1 MHFEKSLKFSNFKE
15 KLTALSMK
23 TTDSKDLA
31 KVNQI
36 LPIMQE
42 HFGNLMNLARIKLMA
57 YMLHALCVVQTVSLH
72 KLASAMP
79 TSVERDSNLRRI
91 QRFIANY
98 ALNLDLVARMIF
110 SLLPVKGGLVLSMDR
125 TNRKFGEFD
134 INILTLGI
142 TYKGIAF
149 PLLFSLL
156 DKRGNSNWEERKAI
170 MERFIRLFG
179 HGCIDSLVAD
189 REFIGKEW
197 IGWLNNNRIRYY
209 IRIRQDIWVVK
220 PSTGERIRAWWLFNS
235 LKVGQEKFYHKLF
248 LHKGQYVYLAGS
260 RINNSDGIPELQSL
274 ICFNRP
280 EDGVATYKK
289 RWEIETVFRAMKSS
303 GFNIEDTHL
312 RDRGRIARLLAIV
325 CIALV
330 WAYLV
335 GEHKDIYIKPIR
347 ILKHGR
353 RAKSLVKYGLEE
365 ISSVLFRP
373 AYTPKF
379 NVFKFLSCT

>member
-1 MHFEKSLKFSNFKE
+1 MHLQKSLKISNFKE
-15 KLTALSMK
+15 KLAAFSMK
-23 TTDSKDLA
+23 TTDFKDLA

-42 HFGNLMNLARIKLMA
+42 YFGKSMNLARIKLMA

-98 ALNLDLVARMIF
+98 ALNLDLVAMMIF
-110 SLLPVKGGLVLSMDR
+110 SLLPVKNGLVLSMDR
-125 TNRKFGEFD
+125 TNWKFGEFN

-142 TYKGIAF
+142 TYKGVAF

-156 DKRGNSNWEERKAI
+156 NKRGNSNWEERKDI

-179 HGCIDSLVAD
+179 HGCIDCLVAD

-197 IGWLNNNRIRYY
+197 IGWLNDNRIRYY

-235 LKVGQEKFYHKLF
+235 LKVGQEKFYYKLF
-248 LHKGQYVYLAGS
+248 LHKGQYVYLVGS
-260 RINNSDGIPELQSL
+260 RIKNSDGIPEFQIL

-289 RWEIETVFRAMKSS
+289 RWEIETAFRAMKSS
-303 GFNIEDTHL
+303 GFNIEGTHL
-312 RDRGRIARLLAIV
+312 RDRVRIARLYAMV

-335 GEHKDIYIKPIR
+335 GEHKDIYVKPIK

-365 ISSVLFRP
+365 ISNVLFRP
-373 AYTPKF
+373 TYTPKF
-379 NVFKFLSCT
+379 DVFKFLSCT

>member
-1 MHFEKSLKFSNFKE
+1 
-15 KLTALSMK
+15 
-23 TTDSKDLA
+23 
-31 KVNQI
+31 
-36 LPIMQE
+36 
-42 HFGNLMNLARIKLMA
+42 MNLARIKLMA

-248 LHKGQYVYLAGS
+248 CTKGSMSISPEVES
-260 RINNSDGIPELQSL
+260 RTLTGYPNFRFLSVSTDPKMELQP
-274 ICFNRP
+274 I
-280 EDGVATYKK
+280 K
-289 RWEIETVFRAMKSS
+289 
-303 GFNIEDTHL
+303 
-312 RDRGRIARLLAIV
+312 
-325 CIALV
+325 AL
-330 WAYLV
+330 
-335 GEHKDIYIKPIR
+335 GD
-347 ILKHGR
+347 
-353 RAKSLVKYGLEE
+353 
-365 ISSVLFRP
+365 
-373 AYTPKF
+373 
-379 NVFKFLSCT
+379 